1 MEKIDLDLNKEGY
14 ALCIID
20 SKSSH
25 ADLTDAYAGIPREMK
40 AVASVFGKTH
50 LRGVTKEQ
58 LIEKTAAIRKVC
70 GDRAF
75 LRAMHF
81 VLDNQRAQD
90 EAAALKAGDFAAFL
104 EIVKASGQSS
114 YMYLQNISV
123 EGAVCRRSPFPVRR
137 SSGRPRRVPCTRRR
151 FRRYSS
157 GICAP

>member
-1 MEKIDLDLNKEGY
+1 
-14 ALCIID
+14 
-20 SKSSH
+20 
-25 ADLTDAYAGIPREMK
+25 MK

-70 GDRAF
+70 GDRAY

-81 VLDNQRAQD
+81 VLDNRRAQD
-90 EAAALKAGDFAAFL
+90 EAAALKTGDFAAFL

-123 EGAVCRRSPFPVRR
+123 EGAVDNQAVGVALSLCDVLLD
-137 SSGRPRRVPCTRRR
+137 GRGAFRVHGGGFAGTVQAFVPLDMLDG
-151 FRRYSS
+151 FK
-157 GICAP
+157 AAV